1 MGPMERPGTWF
12 LQLHPPYLV
21 APVVLPFTEN
31 SRAKLLSLSDM
42 LHAISDLRPSLDEA
56 RRKGKPIHMLEVGIL
71 PAVCSCRGL

>member
-1 MGPMERPGTWF
+1 MGPVERPGTWF

-31 SRAKLLSLSDM
+31 SRAESDM
-42 LHAISDLRPSLDEA
+42 LHAISNLRPSLDEA
-56 RRKGKPIHMLEVGIL
+56 RRKGKPVHMLEVGVL